1 MILGALDRNMAY
13 LMSSRCQPYDIFFRV
28 VALCVAA
35 CIDLAKILTLS
46 DNKIGDVGAERLA
59 EALPHLTNL
68 EVAWLGSPSLLLV
81 GQHRSTMRSVHMV
94 LVI

>member
-1 MILGALDRNMAY
+1 MI
-13 LMSSRCQPYDIFFRV
+13 SFFRL
-28 VALCVAA
+28 VALFFVA
-35 CIDLAKILTLS
+35 CIDLVKTLWLFQ
-46 DNKIGDVGAERLA
+46 NKIGDIGAEKLA

-94 LVI
+94 LGI